1 VNAMKKGVDVSVI
14 LCAYNEGNV
23 IEETIDR
30 VDRVLLGNGWNY
42 EIIVVDD
49 GSLDDTKERAIS
61 YRDRN
66 GGSYLK
72 ILSYH
77 KNSGKGNAV
86 KAGFEEAEG
95 DFIVVID
102 SDLDVDPNHIPR
114 YVEALKSSDIAVAS
128 KWHSESHASMM
139 LKRKV
144 LSFGFNILSKLFT
157 GIKLDDTQTGLKA
170 FRRRVLERMIP
181 KIVVKRYAFD
191 LELMAACNH
200 CGFRIIS
207 LPVDIHVG
215 SIIGL
220 KEILRMSLD
229 LFRVA
234 YRLRILK
241 HYQRG

>member
-1 VNAMKKGVDVSVI
+1 MKKGVDVSVI

-86 KAGFEEAEG
+86 KAGFEQAEG

-102 SDLDVDPNHIPR
+102 SDLDVDPSHIPR
-114 YVEALKSSDIAVAS
+114 YVEALKSSDVAVAS
-128 KWHSESHASMM
+128 KWHRESHASMM
-139 LKRKV
+139 LKRKF
-144 LSFGFNILSKLFT
+144 LSFGFNILSRLLA
-157 GIKLDDTQTGLKA
+157 GIKLKDTQTGLKA
-170 FRRRVLERMIP
+170 FRRSILERMIP
-181 KIVVKRYAFD
+181 KLVVKRYAFD

-200 CGFRIIS
+200 CGFRITS
-207 LPVDIHVG
+207 LPVSIHVE

-220 KEILRMSLD
+220 KDILRMALD

-241 HYQRG
+241 YYQRG

>member
-1 VNAMKKGVDVSVI
+1 MKNRVDVSVV

-23 IEETIDR
+23 IEETIDT
-30 VDRVLLGNGWNY
+30 VDRVLMETGWSY

-49 GSLDDTKERAIS
+49 GSLDDTKERAVN

-72 ILSYH
+72 VLSYQ
-77 KNSGKGNAV
+77 KNAGKGNAV
-86 KAGFEEAEG
+86 KAGFEQAEG
-95 DFIVVID
+95 GFIVVID
-102 SDLDVDPNHIPR
+102 SDLDVDPKHIPF

-128 KWHSESHASMM
+128 KWHPESHASMM

-144 LSFGFNILSKLFT
+144 LSFGFNILSRLLT
-157 GIKLDDTQTGLKA
+157 GIRLKDTQTGLKA
-170 FRRRVLERMIP
+170 FRRSVLERMIP
-181 KIVVKRYAFD
+181 KLVVKRYAFD
-191 LELMAACNH
+191 LELIAACNH
-200 CGFRIIS
+200 CGFRITS
-207 LPVDIHVG
+207 LPVNVHVE

-220 KEILRMSLD
+220 REILRMALD

-234 YRLRILK
+234 YSLRVLK